1 MKPSNL
7 IFGLV
12 AINHGVNAVAIPDT
26 KDAALETRSTESQSE
41 SQYLDLSTTSEDLWK
56 RKGGGGGGGR
66 GGSGGSSG
74 GSSSGGSSSGSS
86 GGSSSGSSS
95 GGRGGSGS
103 GTGSGG
109 RGSSSSNT
117 GGSTTTGSGVR
128 PGYGGGT
135 YYGGGARTPYKAG
148 STSPSGIVPLVLGG
162 AALGY
167 LGFVGAS
174 WAYGAYAYPY
184 TRPYW
189 YYNTTNQRNETK
201 PVTCLCDYY
210 ETCGCDDNGNQT
222 YFNSVIGDG
231 SYANLNR
238 SLVTVADNETTH
250 ESTIYIRGTLPNGTT
265 SSGGTEDPNS
275 AGESFMALA
284 RAAGWWPV
292 ITTAMAIAFLA

>member
-1 MKPSNL
+1 MKLSNL
-7 IFGLV
+7 VLGFV
-12 AINHGVNAVAIPDT
+12 AIGRGVNAVAIPDT
-26 KDAALETRSTESQSE
+26 EDVALDTRSPESQSE
-41 SQYLDLSTTSEDLWK
+41 PQYSERSTTSEELWK
-56 RKGGGGGGGR
+56 RKGGGGSGGR

-74 GSSSGGSSSGSS
+74 GS
-86 GGSSSGSSS
+86 
-95 GGRGGSGS
+95 
-103 GTGSGG
+103 SGG

-135 YYGGGARTPYKAG
+135 YYGGGARQPYKAG
-148 STSPSGIVPLVLGG
+148 STSPSGIVPFVLGG

-167 LGFVGAS
+167 LGFVGAT
-174 WAYGAYAYPY
+174 WAYGAYVYPY
-184 TRPYW
+184 RHPYW

-238 SLVTVADNETTH
+238 SLVTVAENDTTH
-250 ESTIYIRGTLPNGTT
+250 ESTIYLRGTLPNGTT
-265 SSGGTEDPNS
+265 SAGGTEDPNS
-275 AGESFMALA
+275 AGANLVALA
-284 RAAGWWPV
+284 RTAGWWPV